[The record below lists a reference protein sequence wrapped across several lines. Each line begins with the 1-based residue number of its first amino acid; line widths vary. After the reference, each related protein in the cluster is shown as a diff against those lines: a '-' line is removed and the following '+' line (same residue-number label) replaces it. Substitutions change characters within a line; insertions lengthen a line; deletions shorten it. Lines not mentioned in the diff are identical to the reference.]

1 METYR
6 DLVMVVIAVAVPP
19 GPIFLLF
26 SRRQTAEVSVLVA
39 VVVASPLVVVT
50 DLHVIP
56 NVVVAVIGVIDPV
69 MVCASGAHDRKSQ
82 RGSQE

>member
-1 METYR
+1 MPQFQYS
-6 DLVMVVIAVAVPP
+6 
-19 GPIFLLF
+19 FF
-26 SRRQTAEVSVLVA
+26 SSRAATCEVSVLVA

-56 NVVVAVIGVIDPV
+56 NVVVAVIGVIEPGNVLPQAVPMTEKD
-69 MVCASGAHDRKSQ
+69 Q